1 MTDTDT
7 IKAMPQ
13 DRAVRDRMRQR
24 AVALAA
30 TLGAQ
35 PQRADLERLGARL
48 LDEVGLSG
56 EQLGFAMVC
65 VSNAWWADRYS
76 AVPTGKRLLLLPHCL
91 RHADVCKGTYDA
103 NGLNCVECGACELG
117 DLKRDAEALGYAVLI
132 AEGGPIVAEVVLS
145 GRADAVLGV
154 ACLDSL
160 EKAFDRVAQFGVPHV
175 AVPLLIDGCVDTIA
189 ELDLV
194 RDWLGPVT
202 AQTSLVTSNYLGLVR
217 TARGLFESDRLA
229 ELLAPAVDLPARP
242 ASLRA
247 THEIAVDWLLTGGK
261 RLRPF
266 VTLATY
272 DALSGGGEIPEAV
285 QRIAVAIEV
294 LHKASLVH
302 DDIEDGDLRRYG
314 RDTLHVR
321 YGPAVALNVGD
332 HLIGLGT
339 ACVAA
344 GRGELSDACLVD
356 IQAMLARAH
365 LQLCGGQGA
374 ELMADAAMP
383 PAEVQAIYAMK
394 TAPGFEAAMY
404 AGARSAWG
412 EREDADAVTR
422 LRRFCR
428 YLGVAF
434 QVNNDLHDW
443 ARDIHA
449 DRPTLLR
456 ALAGQAGVAGDTDA
470 WSGAGVFDKA
480 HAVAEE
486 CRSRALANADDTEL
500 GELMRFIVEVV
511 L

>member
-1 MTDTDT
+1 MTDIDT
-7 IKAMPQ
+7 IKTMPQ
-13 DRAVRDRMRQR
+13 DRSLRDRMRGL
-24 AVALAA
+24 ADALAE
-30 TLGAQ
+30 TLDAH
-35 PQRADLERLGARL
+35 PARADLDRLGARL
-48 LDEVGLSG
+48 LDEVGLSD
-56 EQLGFAMVC
+56 EHLGFAMVC
-65 VSNAWWADRYS
+65 VSNAHWADRFS
-76 AVPTGKRLLLLPHCL
+76 AVPTAKRLLLLPHCL
-91 RHADVCKGTYDA
+91 RRADVCAGTYDA
-103 NGLNCVECGACELG
+103 TGLNCAECGACELG
-117 DLKRDAEALGYAVLI
+117 ELKRDAEALGYAVLI
-132 AEGGPIVAEVVLS
+132 AEGGPAVAEVVLS

-160 EKAFDRVAQFGVPHV
+160 ESAFDRVAQFGVPHV
-175 AVPLLIDGCVDTIA
+175 AVPLLNDGCVDTVG

-194 RDWLGPVT
+194 RDWLGRVT
-202 AQTSLVTSNYLGLVR
+202 EQKSRVTSNYLRLVR
-217 TARGLFESDRLA
+217 MARSLFEPDRLA
-229 ELLAPAVDLPARP
+229 ALLAPAVDLPSRP

-247 THEIAVDWLLTGGK
+247 THEIAVDWLLRGGK

-272 DALSGGGEIPEAV
+272 DALSGGEIPEAV

-302 DDIEDGDLRRYG
+302 DDIEDGDERRYG
-314 RDTLHVR
+314 RETLHIR
-321 YGPAVALNVGD
+321 YGPGVALNVGD

-344 GRGELSDACLVD
+344 GRDQLSDACLVD
-356 IQAMLARAH
+356 IQTTLARAH
-365 LQLCGGQGA
+365 LRLCGGQGA
-374 ELMADAAMP
+374 ELMADASIP

-404 AGARSAWG
+404 AGARPAWG
-412 EREDADAVTR
+412 AREDTDAVAH

-434 QVNNDLHDW
+434 QVNNDLQDW
-443 ARDIHA
+443 ARDVNA

-456 ALAGQAGVAGDTDA
+456 ALAAEAGVAKDTDA

-480 HAVAEE
+480 HAVAAE
-486 CRSRALANADDTEL
+486 CKRRALAATEGTEL
-500 GELMRFIVEVV
+500 GGLMRFIVEVV

>member
-1 MTDTDT
+1 MTNT
-7 IKAMPQ
+7 IITMPQ
-13 DRAVRDRMRQR
+13 DRALRDRMRGQ
-24 AVALAA
+24 AGALAA
-30 TLGAQ
+30 TLEVHPA
-35 PQRADLERLGARL
+35 RADLERLGARL
-48 LDEVGLSG
+48 LDEVGLTG
-56 EQLGFAMVC
+56 EHLGFAMVC
-65 VSNAWWADRYS
+65 VSNAYWADRFS
-76 AVPTGKRLLLLPHCL
+76 GVPTGRRLLLLPHCL
-91 RHADVCKGTYDA
+91 RQADVCKGTYDA
-103 NGLNCVECGACELG
+103 NGLHCAECGACELG
-117 DLKRDAEALGYAVLI
+117 DLKRDAEVLGYAVLI
-132 AEGGPIVAEVVLS
+132 AEGGPVVAEVMLS
-145 GRADAVLGV
+145 GRADAALGV

-160 EKAFDRVAQFGVPHV
+160 EKAFDRVAQFGVPHI
-175 AVPLLIDGCVDTIA
+175 AVPLLNDGCEDTVA

-194 RDWLGPVT
+194 RDWLGRV
-202 AQTSLVTSNYLGLVR
+202 AEQKSLATSRYLRLVR
-217 TARGLFESDRLA
+217 LARSLFEPDRLA

-272 DALSGGGEIPEAV
+272 DALSDGGEIPEAV

-302 DDIEDGDLRRYG
+302 DDIEDGDVRRYG
-314 RDTLHVR
+314 RETLHVR

-344 GRGELSDACLVD
+344 GRGELSEACLVD
-356 IQAMLARAH
+356 IQTTLARAH
-365 LQLCGGQGA
+365 LRLCAGQGA
-374 ELMADAAMP
+374 ELMADLSIP

-412 EREDADAVTR
+412 EREDTDAVER

-434 QVNNDLHDW
+434 QVNNDLLDW
-443 ARDIHA
+443 ARDTDA
-449 DRPTLLR
+449 GRPTLLR
-456 ALAGQAGVAGDTDA
+456 ALAGEAGVAGDTDA
-470 WSGAGVFDKA
+470 WSGAGIFDKA
-480 HAVAEE
+480 HAVADE
-486 CRSRALANADDTEL
+486 CRSRALAAADGGEL
-500 GELMRFIVEVV
+500 DELMRFIVEIV